1 MSNGFFGR
9 IAVVALFASQMACMR
24 SAPVNV
30 YRMGEKVQA
39 GPLIYNVFETKWVE
53 KIGEDPQARTP
64 THRFLIVRLSVVN
77 SGAETVSVQ
86 PLKLLDESGGI
97 HQESMDGQDVPRW
110 LGIVR
115 SLKPADT
122 LEGNV
127 VFDLEPKTYKL
138 RLDDGVDS
146 GKVQM
151 VELPLQF
158 EANKPL
164 GPNPLEMPK

>member
-1 MSNGFFGR
+1 
-9 IAVVALFASQMACMR
+9 MR

-39 GPLIYNVFETKWVE
+39 GPFIYNIFETKWAE
-53 KIGEDPQARTP
+53 KLGEGPQARTP
-64 THRFLIVRLSVVN
+64 AHRFLIVRLSVVN
-77 SGAETVSVQ
+77 SGAEAASVQ
-86 PLKLLDESGGI
+86 PLKLVDESGGV
-97 HQESMDGQDVPRW
+97 HQESMDGQDVPHW

-115 SLKPADT
+115 NLKPADT

-164 GPNPLEMPK
+164 TPSPFETPK